1 MSGRKYTKDH
11 EWVLVEGNVGTVGI
25 SEHAQEQ
32 LGDIVFIELPEM
44 DTEFAQGAQAA
55 TVESVKAASEIYAP
69 FSGKVVEINGALAD
83 EPSLVNSDALGKG
96 WFFKVNIANPDEL
109 KKLMDESA
117 YRKYV
122 DGLD

>member
-1 MSGRKYTKDH
+1 MSERKYTKDH
-11 EWVLVEGNVGTVGI
+11 EWILVEGDVGTVGI

-32 LGDIVFIELPEM
+32 LGVIVFIELPDVDAEL
-44 DTEFAQGAQAA
+44 AQGAQAS

-69 FSGKVVEINGALAD
+69 FTGKVVEVNEALSD

-96 WFFKVNIANPDEL
+96 WFFKMKISQPDEL
-109 KKLMDESA
+109 GKFMDEAA
-117 YRKYV
+117 YQKFV